1 MRNLGTLIIMSCS
14 MVTLVACSGG
24 NSGGSSSSGS
34 TSYGQSMTAQF
45 IDAPV
50 KGLKFSTENGVNSA
64 TGDLGKFSCKRGE
77 KISFSLGGLDL
88 GYAACGDK
96 IFVQDLVSSATNYN
110 WQQAAAVLQTFSI
123 NKGTYLDLSL
133 IDQNEIDLSG
143 LSYEAVPANL
153 DLSSHLTT
161 ALGSAAYA
169 NIPTAEKP
177 SSAVSASDAAVAA
190 NASLASHISLSS
202 QLDSVLSQLVSAGTS
217 AIELNGVLT
226 SGTIVNGEEY
236 CWAKIKAKSSIVSSN
251 GYYSFKVESAVSY
264 DEDEVLNQD
273 GTCILQQEQDGEC
286 ETSLSSELPS
296 PKIITSERTDL
307 ISSGLILND
316 PEFGGDIQ
324 SRSALSL
331 NTVIGD
337 NKVEYTGVL
346 AGKMTAVSGPFTGQ
360 SVSCQ
365 YSVAGSDVVTTD
377 VDENDPDVTI
387 PVAGTFVGT
396 LSCYDQGN
404 LTGTYDAQV
413 VVSGTHPSAQAA
425 ITISS
430 SGTVWASSSLSFSED
445 IEKGWRISST
455 TNADIGPVLSGAS
468 VEGNGLNMNGQVSFD
483 LSIGDILS
491 TYCEAYDLQK

>member
-1 MRNLGTLIIMSCS
+1 

-24 NSGGSSSSGS
+24 NSGGSSSSGT

-64 TGDLGKFSCKRGE
+64 TGDLGKFSCNRGE

-96 IFVQDLVSSATNYN
+96 IFIQDLVSSATNYN

-133 IDQNEIDLSG
+133 IDQDEIDLSG
-143 LSYEAVPANL
+143 LAYEAVPANL

-169 NIPTAEKP
+169 NIPTGEKP
-177 SSAVSASDAAVAA
+177 SSAISASDAEVAA

-264 DEDEVLNQD
+264 DEDGVLNQD
-273 GTCILQQEQDGEC
+273 GTCISQQEQDGEC
-286 ETSLSSELPS
+286 ETSLTSELPS

-331 NTVIGD
+331 NTGIGV

-346 AGKMTAVSGPFTGQ
+346 AGKMTAVSGPFTGE
-360 SVSCQ
+360 SISCQ
-365 YSVAGSDVVTTD
+365 YSVSGSDVVSTD
-377 VDENDPDVTI
+377 GDDENDTDVTI

-404 LTGTYDAQV
+404 PTGTFDAQV
-413 VVSGTHPSAQAA
+413 VVNGTHPSAQAA

-430 SGTVWASSSLSFSED
+430 SGTPLWASSSLSFSED
-445 IEKGWRISST
+445 IEKGWGISST

-468 VEGNGLNMNGQVSFD
+468 VEGNGLNMDGQATFD
-483 LSIGDILS
+483 LFLGDILS
-491 TYCEAYDLQK
+491 TYCEAYELQKQ